1 MCLQNCMGGAASSPG
16 TEKWRPEAK
25 AQGGYGGIPKVG
37 TLDGALM
44 WHTTHAAEAAEEA
57 LFLF

>member
-1 MCLQNCMGGAASSPG
+1 MGGAASSPG